1 MNSHNEEK
9 QLELPDMDTG
19 FYTFIT
25 KEAIRFPEINQK
37 DIKYAVINKPE
48 EHQVSFA
55 F

>member
-19 FYTFIT
+19 FYAFIT
-25 KEAIRFPEINQK
+25 KEAICFPETNQK
-37 DIKYAVINKPE
+37 DTKYRAINKPE